1 MDILTH
7 FEICELG
14 PSGEY
19 IPVPVTHPE
28 GQDSYFMLQQGL
40 QRRIRMTLVYEMV
53 GSEIHWT
60 KVNEIVIGMVQ
71 RWLASIIP
79 EFFII

>member
-14 PSGEY
+14 PSGDY
-19 IPVPVTHPE
+19 IPVPVTHPAE

-40 QRRIRMTLVYEMV
+40 QRRIRMTLIYEMV

-60 KVNEIVIGMVQ
+60 KVNEIVIGKVQ
-71 RWLASIIP
+71 ILWLA
-79 EFFII
+79 